1 MSCGAQVGG
10 RAAPGLS
17 LGLRISEMSLPT
29 KLRPAISGSS
39 RATGLLCPPGPQAAL
54 LPDLPG
60 PLAFHPTPFLTG
72 PWFVCLSRERVW
84 RPRRQGLW
92 LTLSPSAAPA
102 WSTCSR
108 NSRQRGKM
116 KVSECPRLRAGH
128 LRHSNNSHI
137 KTPAYSF

>member
-1 MSCGAQVGG
+1 MGG

-72 PWFVCLSRERVW
+72 PWFVCLSREKSMATTEAGPLVN
-84 RPRRQGLW
+84 P
-92 LTLSPSAAPA
+92 LTFSGTCMEHVLTKQPSE
-102 WSTCSR
+102 
-108 NSRQRGKM
+108 G
-116 KVSECPRLRAGH
+116 
-128 LRHSNNSHI
+128 
-137 KTPAYSF
+137 